1 MRVSLS
7 HQSGRSLFLTLEG
20 LVDQPPGDVILVVKP
35 APRLLDLFR
44 HRPAVLQG
52 VVEVTPLDG

>member
-1 MRVSLS
+1 
-7 HQSGRSLFLTLEG
+7 
-20 LVDQPPGDVILVVKP
+20 VKP

-44 HRPAVLQG
+44 HRAAAVQG

>member
-1 MRVSLS
+1 V
-7 HQSGRSLFLTLEG
+7 T
-20 LVDQPPGDVILVVKP
+20 P

-44 HRPAVLQG
+44 RRPAAVQG